1 MAIKFHPSIFV
12 HPGVW
17 LRHEI
22 VEPYGLTVS
31 KAAQHLG
38 VTRPVMSNLL
48 NGKAALSPEMAIRFE
63 KAFGIS
69 AKTMLRMQL
78 NYNLAQAEL
87 RADEI
92 NVERVPEA
100 VELILA
106 PIGERIA
113 QLASDA
119 S

>member
-22 VEPYGLTVS
+22 VEHYGLTAS
-31 KAAQHLG
+31 KVAEHLG
-38 VTRPVMSNLL
+38 VTRTAMSNLL

-69 AKTMLRMQL
+69 AETMLRMQAA
-78 NYNLAQAEL
+78 YDLAQAEL
-87 RADEI
+87 KADKI
-92 NVERVPEA
+92 KVERWPEA
-100 VELILA
+100 A
-106 PIGERIA
+106 
-113 QLASDA
+113 
-119 S
+119 